1 VPESVV
7 LLHGF
12 GGTRRTWN
20 GIAAGISP
28 QRYRPVAI
36 DLPGHGE
43 AAAAPRPITFDA
55 CTEHVL
61 ARSPERFTLCGYSL
75 GGRVALHVALAAPER
90 VRRLL
95 LLSTS
100 AGIEDG
106 LERARRRASDRLLV
120 AQLGRVPLE
129 QFIAAWNRQP
139 LFAGDPPAVGALA
152 REQMRRNRADA
163 LAAVLA
169 GIGSGEMQ
177 PLWHRLGELAMPATV
192 MAGDRDRR
200 YQALARRLVALLP
213 HAELAVIAGGHRL
226 PLENPSGVV
235 RALDGLD

>member
-1 VPESVV
+1 MPESVV

-12 GGTRRTWN
+12 GGTSRTWD
-20 GIAAGISP
+20 GIAARMSP

-43 AAAAPRPITFDA
+43 AAAASRPITFDA

-75 GGRVALHVALAAPER
+75 GGRVALHVALAARER

-100 AGIEDG
+100 GGIEDG
-106 LERARRRASDRLLV
+106 VERAKRRASDRRLV
-120 AQLGRVPLE
+120 AELERLPLE
-129 QFIAAWNRQP
+129 QFIARWNRQP
-139 LFAGDPPAVGALA
+139 LFADDPPAVNALA
-152 REQMRRNRADA
+152 GEQMRRNRADA
-163 LAAVLA
+163 LAAVLR

-177 PLWHRLGELAMPATV
+177 PLWDRLGELAMPATV
-192 MAGDRDRR
+192 IVGERDHR
-200 YQALARRLVALLP
+200 YQALARRMVGLLP

-226 PLENPSGVV
+226 PLENPGGVV
-235 RALDGLD
+235 GALEGLH

>member
-12 GGTRRTWN
+12 GGTHRTWD
-20 GIAAGISP
+20 GVAAGISP

-43 AAAAPRPITFDA
+43 AAAASRPITFDA

-75 GGRVALHVALAAPER
+75 GGRVALHVALAAPAR

-100 AGIEDG
+100 AGIEGG
-106 LERARRRASDRLLV
+106 LERARRRASDRRLIAELER
-120 AQLGRVPLE
+120 LPLE
-129 QFIAAWNRQP
+129 QFIAHWNRQP

-152 REQMRRNRADA
+152 SEQMRRNRADS

-177 PLWHRLGELAMPATV
+177 PLWQRLGALAMPATV
-192 MAGDRDRR
+192 IAGDRDRR
-200 YQALARRLVALLP
+200 YQALARRMVGLLP
-213 HAELAVIAGGHRL
+213 RAELTVIAGGHRL
-226 PLENPSGVV
+226 PLENPGGVTRV
-235 RALDGLD
+235 LEGLN

>member
-12 GGTRRTWN
+12 GGTHRTWD
-20 GIAAGISP
+20 GVAAGISS

-43 AAAAPRPITFDA
+43 AAASRPITFDA
-55 CTEHVL
+55 CIEHVL
-61 ARSPERFTLCGYSL
+61 ARSPQRFTLGGYSL
-75 GGRVALHVALAAPER
+75 GGRVALHVALAAPDR

-106 LERARRRASDRLLV
+106 LERARRRASDRRLIAELER
-120 AQLGRVPLE
+120 LTLE
-129 QFIAAWNRQP
+129 QFIARWNRQP

-152 REQMRRNRADA
+152 REQMRRNRPDA

-177 PLWHRLGELAMPATV
+177 PLWHRLGALAMPVTV
-192 MAGDRDRR
+192 IAGDRDRR
-200 YQALARRLVALLP
+200 YQALARRMFELLRN
-213 HAELAVIAGGHRL
+213 AELTVIAGGHRL
-226 PLENPSGVV
+226 PLENPAGVA
-235 RALDGLD
+235 RALERPH

>member
-1 VPESVV
+1 MPESVV

-12 GGTRRTWN
+12 GGTRRTWD
-20 GIAAGISP
+20 GVAARISP
-28 QRYRPVAI
+28 QRYLPVAI
-36 DLPGHGE
+36 DLPGHGS
-43 AAAAPRPITFDA
+43 AAAARRPITFDA

-75 GGRVALHVALAAPER
+75 GGRVALHIALTAPER
-90 VRRLL
+90 LRRLVL
-95 LLSTS
+95 VSTS
-100 AGIEDG
+100 GGIEDG
-106 LERARRRASDRLLV
+106 LERARRRASDRRLV
-120 AQLGRVPLE
+120 AQLERLPLE
-129 QFIAAWNRQP
+129 QFIARWNRQA

-163 LAAVLA
+163 LAAVLT

-177 PLWHRLGELAMPATV
+177 PLWPRLGELAMPATII
-192 MAGDRDRR
+192 AGDRDRR
-200 YQALARRLVALLP
+200 YQALARRLVVLLP

-235 RALDGLD
+235 RALEGPR

>member
-1 VPESVV
+1 MAESVV

-12 GGTRRTWN
+12 GGTRRTWD
-20 GIAAGISP
+20 GVAAEICP
-28 QRYRPVAI
+28 QRYLPVAI

-43 AAAAPRPITFDA
+43 AAAASRPITFDA

-75 GGRVALHVALAAPER
+75 GGRVALHVALAARER

-100 AGIEDG
+100 GGIEDG
-106 LERARRRASDRLLV
+106 VERAKRRASDRRLV
-120 AQLGRVPLE
+120 AELERLPLE
-129 QFIAAWNRQP
+129 QFIARWNRQA
-139 LFAGDPPAVGALA
+139 LFARDPPAVGGLA
-152 REQMRRNRADA
+152 REQMRHNRADA

-177 PLWHRLGELAMPATV
+177 PLWGRLGELTMPVTV
-192 MAGDRDRR
+192 IAGDRDHR
-200 YQALARRLVALLP
+200 YQGLARRMVELLP

-226 PLENPSGVV
+226 PLENPGGVV
-235 RALDGLD
+235 RALEGCG

>member
-1 VPESVV
+1 MPESVV

-12 GGTRRTWN
+12 GGTSRTWD
-20 GIAAGISP
+20 GIAARMSP

-43 AAAAPRPITFDA
+43 AAASRPITFDA

-100 AGIEDG
+100 AGIEDDR
-106 LERARRRASDRLLV
+106 ERARRRASDRLLI
-120 AQLGRVPLE
+120 AELERLPLE
-129 QFIAAWNRQP
+129 QFIAHWNRQP
-139 LFAGDPPAVGALA
+139 LFAADPPAVGALA

-163 LAAVLA
+163 LAAVLT

-177 PLWHRLGELAMPATV
+177 PLWPRLGELAMPATII
-192 MAGDRDRR
+192 AGDRDRR
-200 YQALARRLVALLP
+200 YQALARRLVVLLP

-235 RALDGLD
+235 RALEGPR

>member
-1 VPESVV
+1 MPESVV

-12 GGTRRTWN
+12 GGTSRTWD
-20 GIAAGISP
+20 GIAARISP

-43 AAAAPRPITFDA
+43 AAASRPITFDA

-61 ARSPERFTLCGYSL
+61 GCSPERFTLCGYSL
-75 GGRVALHVALAAPER
+75 GGRVALHIALTAPER
-90 VRRLL
+90 LRRLVL
-95 LLSTS
+95 VSTS
-100 AGIEDG
+100 GGIEDG
-106 LERARRRASDRLLV
+106 LERARRRASDRRLV
-120 AQLGRVPLE
+120 AQLERLPLE
-129 QFIAAWNRQP
+129 QFIARWNRQA

-152 REQMRRNRADA
+152 REHMRRNRGDS

-177 PLWHRLGELAMPATV
+177 PLWARLGELTMPVTV
-192 MAGDRDRR
+192 IAGDRDHR
-200 YQALARRLVALLP
+200 YQALARRMVELLP

-226 PLENPSGVV
+226 PLENPGGVV
-235 RALDGLD
+235 RALEAPH